1 MKSSLLFCLFFSPLF
16 IFAQVKEGEEKV
28 VITEVTP
35 KSETELPDIDPE
47 FPGGIDA
54 MMNFMQENVRYPQS
68 SIEMNEQG
76 RVFLSFLVDIDGSI
90 SEVKV
95 EKGISDSLNVEAI
108 RVVKSM
114 PKWKP
119 ALLADQPV
127 KSTVRIPIN
136 FQLTDGEELEDVE
149 EEEDEERKLYDAH
162 WAGFDFGTLILMSDL
177 LKIDFVAND
186 YWKNNVA
193 RSAVFNFNF
202 FDYKFPIIKQYLGL
216 TTGLGW
222 NLSTIGLNK
231 NYDIFHTAD
240 TIFAV
245 ANVSQNYRA
254 NILNVQ
260 YITIP
265 LLLEFATKK
274 EQKKSFYFATGVIGG
289 VRVFSN
295 TRKTGRYTNGDR
307 FDLNVRSKYN
317 FAPFTLEATVRTG
330 YGPIG
335 LFATYNLNTLFKEGK
350 TVAIYPFRTGI
361 TFNVDYGAK

>member
-1 MKSSLLFCLFFSPLF
+1 MKLNLLFCLFLSPMVM
-16 IFAQVKEGEEKV
+16 FAQVKENPEKAVVVEVPPLVEE
-28 VITEVTP
+28 
-35 KSETELPDIDPE
+35 ELPDVDAE

-54 MMNFMQENVRYPQS
+54 MMNFMKENMRYPQY

-76 RVFLSFLVDIDGSI
+76 RVFLSFIVDKDGSI
-90 SEVKV
+90 SDIKV

-108 RVVKSM
+108 RVVKTM

-119 ALLADQPV
+119 ALLAEQPV

-149 EEEDEERKLYDAH
+149 DEEDEERKLYDAH
-162 WAGFDFGTLILMSDL
+162 WAGFDFGTLVLMSDL
-177 LKIDFVAND
+177 FKTDFAAND
-186 YWKNNVA
+186 YWKNDVV
-193 RSAVFNFNF
+193 RSFNFNFNF

-216 TTGLGW
+216 TTGMGW
-222 NLSTIGLNK
+222 NFSTIGLTK
-231 NYDIFHTAD
+231 NYDIAHTSD

-245 ANVSQNYRA
+245 ANLSQNYRA
-254 NILNVQ
+254 NTLNVQ
-260 YITIP
+260 YLTVP

-274 EQKKSFYFATGVIGG
+274 EQKKSFYFAAGVIGG

-295 TRKTGRYTNGDR
+295 TRQTGKFGNGDR
-307 FDLNVRSKYN
+307 FDLNVRSKFN

-330 YGPIG
+330 FGPFG

-350 TVAIYPFRTGI
+350 TVAVYPFRTGI
-361 TFNVDYGAK
+361 TFNVDYGK

>member
-1 MKSSLLFCLFFSPLF
+1 MKSNLLFCLFLSPLVVF
-16 IFAQVKEGEEKV
+16 TQVKEGEEKV
-28 VITEVTP
+28 VITELTP
-35 KSETELPDIDPE
+35 KSETELPDVEAE
-47 FPGGIDA
+47 FPGGVDA
-54 MMNFMQENVRYPQS
+54 MMNFMKENIKYPLS
-68 SIEMNEQG
+68 SIEKNEQG
-76 RVFLSFLVDIDGSI
+76 RVFVSFVVDKNGSI
-90 SEVKV
+90 SDLKV
-95 EKGISDSLNVEAI
+95 EKGISDSLNSEAI
-108 RVVKSM
+108 RVVRSM

-127 KSTVRIPIN
+127 KSTVRLPIN
-136 FQLTDGEELEDVE
+136 FTLTDGEELDGIE
-149 EEEDEERKLYDAH
+149 EEEDGERKLYDAH
-162 WAGFDFGTLILMSDL
+162 WAGFDLGTLVLMSDL
-177 LKIDFVAND
+177 FKTDFANND

-193 RSAVFNFNF
+193 KSAVLNFNF
-202 FDYKFPIIKQYLGL
+202 FDYKIPIIKQYLGL

-222 NLSTIGLNK
+222 NLSTISLTK
-231 NYDIFHTAD
+231 NYDISHTAD

-254 NILNVQ
+254 NTLNVQ

-274 EQKKSFYFATGVIGG
+274 EQKKSFYFAAGIIGG

-295 TRKTGRYTNGDR
+295 TRQTGKFGNGDR

-335 LFATYNLNTLFKEGK
+335 LFTTYNLNTLFKEGK

-361 TFNVDYGAK
+361 TFNVDYGTK

>member
-1 MKSSLLFCLFFSPLF
+1 MKSSLLFCLFFSPF
-16 IFAQVKEGEEKV
+16 VIFSQVKEPEGKV
-28 VITEVTP
+28 VVVDVA
-35 KSETELPDIDPE
+35 SEKEEELPDVDEE

-54 MMNFMQENVRYPQS
+54 LMNFMQENVSYPQS

-95 EKGISDSLNVEAI
+95 EKGISDSLNAEAI

-136 FQLTDGEELEDVE
+136 FQLTDDEELEDVE
-149 EEEDEERKLYDAH
+149 EEEEERKLYDAH
-162 WAGFDFGTLILMSDL
+162 WAGFDLGTLVLMSDFF
-177 LKIDFVAND
+177 KTEFAAND

-193 RSAVFNFNF
+193 RSSAFNFNF
-202 FDYKFPIIKQYLGL
+202 FDYKFPIFKQYLGL

-222 NLSTIGLNK
+222 NVSTIGLNK
-231 NYDIFHTAD
+231 NYDIVHTTD
-240 TIFAV
+240 TIYAV
-245 ANVSQNYRA
+245 SNSIQTYRV
-254 NILNVQ
+254 NTLNVQ
-260 YITIP
+260 YLTVP

-274 EQKKSFYFATGVIGG
+274 EQKKSFYFAAGVIGG
-289 VRVFSN
+289 VRIFSN
-295 TRKTGRYTNGDR
+295 TRKTGKFNNGDR

-350 TVAIYPFRTGI
+350 TVAVYPLRTGI
-361 TFNVDYGAK
+361 TFNVDYGK

>member
-1 MKSSLLFCLFFSPLF
+1 MKSNLAFCLFFSPFVLF
-16 IFAQVKEGEEKV
+16 SQTKELESSVAIVDV
-28 VITEVTP
+28 VSINTD
-35 KSETELPDIDPE
+35 ELPDVEAE
-47 FPGGIDA
+47 FPGGMVA
-54 MMNFMQENVRYPQS
+54 MTNYMKENVRYPQY
-68 SIEMNEQG
+68 SIEINEQG
-76 RVFLSFLVDIDGSI
+76 RVFLSFIVDKYGSI
-90 SEVKV
+90 SDVKV
-95 EKGISDSLNVEAI
+95 EKGVSDSLNVEAI
-108 RVVKSM
+108 RVVRSM

-127 KSTVRIPIN
+127 KSTVRLPIN
-136 FQLTDGEELEDVE
+136 FTLDGGKKYDDIEDDDVE
-149 EEEDEERKLYDAH
+149 ERKSYDGH

-177 LKIDFVAND
+177 FKTDFATND

-193 RSAVFNFNF
+193 RSSVFNFNF
-202 FDYKFPIIKQYLGL
+202 FDYKIPIFKQNLGL

-222 NLSTIGLNK
+222 TISTIGLNQ
-231 NYDIFHTAD
+231 NYDISYTAD

-254 NILNVQ
+254 NTLNVQ

-274 EQKKSFYFATGVIGG
+274 EQKKSFYFAAGVIGG

-317 FAPFTLEATVRTG
+317 FAPFSLEATIRTG

-361 TFNVDYGAK
+361 TINIDYGK